1 MFFQH
6 KQECPTSGLE
16 MQFLKKDKNYLF
28 KISIGGFYNM
38 RITINHVTLI
48 TSMIKVDDYRAE
60 AY

>member
-1 MFFQH
+1 
-6 KQECPTSGLE
+6 

-28 KISIGGFYNM
+28 KISIGGFYSM